1 MFQILKNGFQDKD
14 IRSRVAFTAIMLIV
28 FRIGASITVPGVNA
42 AGIQGLAES
51 GLFSLLNTLGGGALS
66 SYSIF
71 SLGVSPYITASI
83 IIQLLQMEIIP
94 SFTEWSKQ
102 GEVGRRKLNRWT
114 RYFAVAIGFFQALAI
129 SIGFNSLSSL
139 GLIDNPGFVTYLL
152 IALFMTAGSM
162 FVVWIGEQITEY
174 GIGNGT
180 SIIIF
185 AGILAQIPSELTSYY
200 QNNIVDATSSELN
213 QQMIYAGLFVL
224 VFILLIM
231 FVIFMSQA
239 ERQIPVR
246 YSKRANSAS
255 QKSHLPLKINSAGV
269 IPVIFASSLIMVPQ
283 TVLGLFA
290 ADYSDVSWYQILST
304 IFNLEKPAGIAIY
317 AIVIILFTFFYAH
330 IQINPERAAENL
342 QKAGGYIPSIR
353 PGLATKEYLQKMLN
367 RLSTVG
373 SLFLMGVAVLP
384 LLGAY
389 FFDMPQ
395 SIALGGT
402 SLLIVVGVALDTAK
416 QIEGR
421 TIKRQYVGFIHD
433 KKD

>member
-1 MFQILKNGFQDKD
+1 
-14 IRSRVAFTAIMLIV
+14 
-28 FRIGASITVPGVNA
+28 
-42 AGIQGLAES
+42 
-51 GLFSLLNTLGGGALS
+51 
-66 SYSIF
+66 
-71 SLGVSPYITASI
+71 
-83 IIQLLQMEIIP
+83 
-94 SFTEWSKQ
+94 
-102 GEVGRRKLNRWT
+102 
-114 RYFAVAIGFFQALAI
+114 
-129 SIGFNSLSSL
+129 L

-185 AGILAQIPSELTSYY
+185 AGILAQIPSELTTYY

-433 KKD
+433 K